1 MAVERISMQISGGDS
16 SGEAEVE
23 PADSRRVAKMT
34 DAAECVR
41 PQARSA
47 QRSASAPGVPQEAS
61 RSAGWPE
68 GVAAELGLTLLP
80 QGAWP
85 KDPRA
90 NGYLTEARPANH
102 AAHQRHRHR
111 RRHCPPPAE
120 RESPG
125 GGLNLQNPE
134 GAVVWEPKPQPFSD
148 RTRDRERF
156 RVGHAG
162 RAGKWRR
169 RLLGVAA
176 MVAALSA
183 AVAGLGQ
190 ERTVRRSGHESVD
203 HAVAALRSAAALW
216 VVAQVSRGAIVACDP
231 AMCAALRESGLSPGN
246 TLVLRQGAAD
256 PLGSDVVV
264 ATVPLRNQFGGRL
277 SSVYAPA
284 VLVRFGSGIA
294 RIDIRVIAPDG
305 ASAYRAA
312 LSADLAARKA
322 AAAQLLSNTRV
333 SLSARARH
341 QLAQGEPDSRLLLTL
356 AALAA
361 LWPVQITEFGSAVH
375 GATPGMPLRN
385 VTVTAI
391 DRTGPVEQ
399 MLAFLRNQRAP
410 FEAASANVIRSANSR
425 PMLRFEFA
433 APSPLGLLNTPGF
446 AINAIPPHNTSR

>member
-1 MAVERISMQISGGDS
+1 
-16 SGEAEVE
+16 
-23 PADSRRVAKMT
+23 
-34 DAAECVR
+34 
-41 PQARSA
+41 
-47 QRSASAPGVPQEAS
+47 
-61 RSAGWPE
+61 
-68 GVAAELGLTLLP
+68 
-80 QGAWP
+80 
-85 KDPRA
+85 
-90 NGYLTEARPANH
+90 
-102 AAHQRHRHR
+102 
-111 RRHCPPPAE
+111 
-120 RESPG
+120 
-125 GGLNLQNPE
+125 
-134 GAVVWEPKPQPFSD
+134 
-148 RTRDRERF
+148 
-156 RVGHAG
+156 
-162 RAGKWRR
+162 
-169 RLLGVAA
+169 

-361 LWPVQITEFGSAVH
+361 LWPVQITEFGSAAH